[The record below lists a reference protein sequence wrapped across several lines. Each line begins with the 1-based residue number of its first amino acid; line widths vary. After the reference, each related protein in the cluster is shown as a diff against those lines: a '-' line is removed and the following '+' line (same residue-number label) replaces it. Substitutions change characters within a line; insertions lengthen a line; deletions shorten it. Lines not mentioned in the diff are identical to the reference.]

1 MWYTHLMVKKKS
13 ELEEN
18 NIKQEENIIVKKIH
32 DTLVQENEQEK
43 EKLRRAIAKTKD
55 EINSIKLQKSQTFKR
70 KTRKR
75 KQSQQNSHL

>member
-1 MWYTHLMVKKKS
+1 MVKKKS